1 MDWDNKLAATGFF
14 FAVPDFFYGDPFELG
29 EDGFAALPGWI
40 KHHAPL
46 DCASIV
52 EMFRTSKQDEAF
64 EDAKPVLEALRSKG
78 ASKFNFNLWEN
89 VSVDIESFVLFSA
102 KVVVELSKHDY
113 IKAASLCRPS
123 FVTLDDI
130 KAVKVPTQIL
140 GAEIDGTSPPELVKQ
155 FEEALAARSEKVE
168 HGWTTR
174 YNVEDEAACKA
185 AEEAYEDLMEWFLN
199 LLYYEEAFS
208 DISE

>member
-1 MDWDNKLAATGFF
+1 MGL
-14 FAVPDFFYGDPFELG
+14 
-29 EDGFAALPGWI
+29 
-40 KHHAPL
+40 
-46 DCASIV
+46 S
-52 EMFRTSKQDEAF
+52 
-64 EDAKPVLEALRSKG
+64 
-78 ASKFNFNLWEN
+78 
-89 VSVDIESFVLFSA
+89 SFSLSA

-113 IKAASLCRPS
+113 IKAASLCHPS

-130 KAVKVPTQIL
+130 KAVKIPTQIL

-155 FEEALAARSEKVE
+155 FEEALAARSEITSQVKIFQKVE